1 VRFPSAVAIGCAA
14 MRLDATRQF
23 LPGALLID
31 AEEILRLLRALSKKR
46 PRKNPGKSC
55 HALR

>member
-1 VRFPSAVAIGCAA
+1 